1 MSRRVT
7 QPVGQKRLTNVA
19 VVRLRKQGHRFEIAC
34 FKNKVLSWRA
44 RVYMLFSH
52 LFFVF
57 YSNCI
62 NSILSFLACVL
73 SLPSAVGKSDYLRW
87 VGHGWIS
94 QRKGY

>member
-44 RVYMLFSH
+44 RVYMLFSPFFFF
-52 LFFVF
+52 FFVPQF
-57 YSNCI
+57 HQFD
-62 NSILSFLACVL
+62 SFFPCVFFL
-73 SLPSAVGKSDYLRW
+73 FHLVWKF
-87 VGHGWIS
+87 
-94 QRKGY
+94 